1 MTSFTIH
8 DIIYFEGKLH
18 VNILLCE
25 KMAGR
30 KRGLSNAEIQRLLLE
45 SDDSDSDDEGEIS
58 DVFRCWLSKFFRLLH
73 VWFYQALCFWLY
85 RLQSNKMYTKLALYK
100 LNRITRGLNLLW
112 NNITTTYDSQSK
124 KKLCSYIIMSSG
136 NHIHYPAECLKFNTR
151 CNKGLKNFIPR

>member
-45 SDDSDSDDEGEIS
+45 SDDSDDEGEIS
-58 DVFRCWLSKFFRLLH
+58 DVVTTETES
-73 VWFYQALCFWLY
+73 VEFY
-85 RLQSNKMYTKLALYK
+85 MYIAM
-100 LNRITRGLNLLW
+100 R
-112 NNITTTYDSQSK
+112 
-124 KKLCSYIIMSSG
+124 
-136 NHIHYPAECLKFNTR
+136 
-151 CNKGLKNFIPR
+151 